1 MWDGDP
7 SPAPDGVCGPN
18 PFAACEERAVV
29 RLVLADG
36 SARTGSY
43 TGRAGLH
50 FLHRTGPGLPLIGE
64 ISGPYLSGDVLAVE
78 VVQTRAQV
86 LEDARARL
94 HGERVPGREPATRD
108 EYEQRL
114 KVLAR
119 AVAVAGGD
127 WRREMQLRRQF
138 GEVADRIALARGKRA
153 WLLAAAKWAVRS
165 NAPPTMV
172 DLWVDDVASPS
183 CLARPRPQ
191 DFDPDPRARRRQ
203 IGRAHV

>member
-1 MWDGDP
+1 MPGGASGRAADAPGREPAMRDGDP

-64 ISGPYLSGDVLAVE
+64 ISGPYLPGDVLAVE

-86 LEDARARL
+86 LEDARAP
-94 HGERVPGREPATRD
+94 VTPMT
-108 EYEQRL
+108 
-114 KVLAR
+114 
-119 AVAVAGGD
+119 AVA
-127 WRREMQLRRQF
+127 
-138 GEVADRIALARGKRA
+138 
-153 WLLAAAKWAVRS
+153 
-165 NAPPTMV
+165 
-172 DLWVDDVASPS
+172 
-183 CLARPRPQ
+183 
-191 DFDPDPRARRRQ
+191 
-203 IGRAHV
+203 